1 MTENNDEIER
11 RRPTVMVLEPEQ
23 AKMLKD
29 THDTVIKLN
38 TIVTHEKLGIIC
50 LLQKHDKT
58 LYGNGFPG
66 LKVQTAA
73 IWALVA
79 ILGTDSPLV
88 QKLVKM
94 WWK

>member
-1 MTENNDEIER
+1 MAEEDYGMEFVER
-11 RRPTVMVLEPEQ
+11 RRPSVMVLEPKQ
-23 AKMLKD
+23 AQMLEELH
-29 THDTVIKLN
+29 TL
-38 TIVTHEKLGIIC
+38 VTHKELGIIC

-58 LYGNGFPG
+58 LYGNGWPG

>member
-1 MTENNDEIER
+1 MTDEFKER
-11 RRPTVMVLEPEQ
+11 RKPMIMVLEPEQ

-38 TIVTHEKLGIIC
+38 TLVAHEKLGIIC
-50 LLQKHDKT
+50 LLQKHEKT
-58 LYGNGFPG
+58 LYGNGYPG
-66 LKVQTAA
+66 LKVQTAF
-73 IWALVA
+73 IWILVGV
-79 ILGTDSPLV
+79 LGTESSLV